1 MHFFMFAYGINCDKF
16 KTQYQIFKL
25 YFLEDI
31 DIMNFIK
38 FLLAFSL
45 STFIIADDGISYNK
59 IAQSEPNDEVKPND
73 EENENTNLEDAVED
87 FSAPIDFKDEYLVTA
102 NLGTSIPFG
111 SNLKSKFTPGAN
123 IKFNILTPFGFTFLN
138 KDFKIAAGVDII
150 SCKALEERSTDANGN
165 QYTDYSATNIGAK
178 LVTSISSINL
188 FVGTGLATAS
198 GNEMIL
204 RDSND
209 DGVPTYNEYSMTSA
223 YFSAGGSYTLPLSSL
238 FEKIDMGNINFDIS
252 NLTISLFGEGVM
264 IMAAPA
270 EEGTSDIINAGISIG
285 YPILF

>member
-1 MHFFMFAYGINCDKF
+1 MFAYGINCDKF

-25 YFLEDI
+25 YFLEDT

-45 STFIIADDGISYNK
+45 STFIIADDQISYNE
-59 IAQSEPNDEVKPND
+59 IAQSESND
-73 EENENTNLEDAVED
+73 EENKNTNLEDAAED
-87 FSAPIDFKDEYLVTA
+87 FSTPIDFKDEYLITA
-102 NLGTSIPFG
+102 NLGMSIPFG
-111 SNLKSKFTPGAN
+111 SNLKSKFTSGAN

-138 KDFKIAAGVDII
+138 KDFKIAAGVDIV
-150 SCKALEERSTDANGN
+150 SCKALEERSTDAEGN

-188 FVGTGLATAS
+188 FAGTGLATAS

-204 RDSND
+204 RDGNG
-209 DGVPTYNEYSMTSA
+209 DGVATYNEYSMTSA

>member
-1 MHFFMFAYGINCDKF
+1 MFAYGINCDKF

-25 YFLEDI
+25 YFLEDT

-45 STFIIADDGISYNK
+45 STFIIADDQISYNE
-59 IAQSEPNDEVKPND
+59 IAQSESND
-73 EENENTNLEDAVED
+73 EENKNTNLEDAAED
-87 FSAPIDFKDEYLVTA
+87 FSTPIDFKDEYLVTA
-102 NLGTSIPFG
+102 NLGMSIPFG
-111 SNLKSKFTPGAN
+111 SNLKSKFTSGAN

-138 KDFKIAAGVDII
+138 KDFKIAAGVDIV
-150 SCKALEERSTDANGN
+150 SCKALEERSTDAEGN

-188 FVGTGLATAS
+188 FAGTGLATAS

-204 RDSND
+204 RDGNG
-209 DGVPTYNEYSMTSA
+209 DGVATYNEYSMTSA

>member
-1 MHFFMFAYGINCDKF
+1 MFAYGINCDKF

-25 YFLEDI
+25 YFLEDT

-45 STFIIADDGISYNK
+45 STFIIADDRISYNE
-59 IAQSEPNDEVKPND
+59 IAQSESND
-73 EENENTNLEDAVED
+73 EENKNTNLEDAAED
-87 FSAPIDFKDEYLVTA
+87 FSTPIDFKDEYLITA
-102 NLGTSIPFG
+102 NLGMSIPFG
-111 SNLKSKFTPGAN
+111 SNLKSKFTSGAN

-138 KDFKIAAGVDII
+138 KDFKIAAGVDIV
-150 SCKALEERSTDANGN
+150 SCKALEERSTDAEGN

-188 FVGTGLATAS
+188 FAGTGLATAS

-204 RDSND
+204 RDGNG
-209 DGVPTYNEYSMTSA
+209 DGVATYNEYSMTSA

>member
-1 MHFFMFAYGINCDKF
+1 MFAYGINCDKF

-25 YFLEDI
+25 YFLEDT

-45 STFIIADDGISYNK
+45 STFIIADDRISYNE
-59 IAQSEPNDEVKPND
+59 IAQSESND
-73 EENENTNLEDAVED
+73 EENKNTNLEDAAED
-87 FSAPIDFKDEYLVTA
+87 FSTPIDFKDEYLITA
-102 NLGTSIPFG
+102 NLGMSIPFG
-111 SNLKSKFTPGAN
+111 SNLKSKFTSGAN

-138 KDFKIAAGVDII
+138 KDFKIAAGVDIV
-150 SCKALEERSTDANGN
+150 SCKALEERSTDAEGN

-188 FVGTGLATAS
+188 FAGTGLATSS

-204 RDSND
+204 RDGNG
-209 DGVPTYNEYSMTSA
+209 DGVATYNEYSMTSA

>member
-25 YFLEDI
+25 YFLEDT

-45 STFIIADDGISYNK
+45 STFIIADDQISYNE
-59 IAQSEPNDEVKPND
+59 IAQSESND
-73 EENENTNLEDAVED
+73 EENKNTNLEDAAED
-87 FSAPIDFKDEYLVTA
+87 FSTPIDFKDEYLITA
-102 NLGTSIPFG
+102 NLGMSIPFG
-111 SNLKSKFTPGAN
+111 SNLKSKFTSGAN

-138 KDFKIAAGVDII
+138 KDFKIAAGVDIV
-150 SCKALEERSTDANGN
+150 SCKALEERSTDAEGN

-188 FVGTGLATAS
+188 FAGTGLATAS

-204 RDSND
+204 RDGNG
-209 DGVPTYNEYSMTSA
+209 DGVATYNEYSMTSA

>member
-1 MHFFMFAYGINCDKF
+1 MFAYGINCDKF

-25 YFLEDI
+25 YFLEDT

-45 STFIIADDGISYNK
+45 STFIIADDQISYNE
-59 IAQSEPNDEVKPND
+59 IAQSESND
-73 EENENTNLEDAVED
+73 EENENTNLEDAAED
-87 FSAPIDFKDEYLVTA
+87 FSTPIDFKDEYLITA
-102 NLGTSIPFG
+102 NLGMSIPFG
-111 SNLKSKFTPGAN
+111 SNLKSKFTSGAN

-150 SCKALEERSTDANGN
+150 SCKALEERSTDAMGN

-188 FVGTGLATAS
+188 FAGTGLATSS

-204 RDSND
+204 RDGNG
-209 DGVPTYNEYSMTSA
+209 DGVATYNEYSMTSA

>member
-1 MHFFMFAYGINCDKF
+1 MFAYGINCDKF

-25 YFLEDI
+25 YFLEDT

-45 STFIIADDGISYNK
+45 STFIIADDQISYNE
-59 IAQSEPNDEVKPND
+59 IAQSESND
-73 EENENTNLEDAVED
+73 EENKNTNLEDAAED
-87 FSAPIDFKDEYLVTA
+87 FSTPIDFKDEYLVTA
-102 NLGTSIPFG
+102 NLGMSIPFG
-111 SNLKSKFTPGAN
+111 SNLKSKFTSGAN

-150 SCKALEERSTDANGN
+150 SCKALEERSTDAMGN

-188 FVGTGLATAS
+188 FAGTGLATSS

-204 RDSND
+204 RDGNG
-209 DGVPTYNEYSMTSA
+209 DGVATYNEYSMTSA